1 MQTDPCFSVK
11 QHRGHVCTRKDDD
24 NGQGKAILRHLGAI
38 LWRFGPISWP
48 FCGAL
53 GPSHRHHHHLGA
65 ILCALGP
72 SRSHVGAILRKRL
85 DLILQGAHRSLKTN
99 AFEAISG
106 QSWCYFGAILGPSD
120 SNLSRCA
127 PHLENGPCLDCPE
140 ALLEP
145 SRKHLAAIGTAIL
158 RPVALHRLSK
168 TPSCGV
174 QECIFTSANILQHI
188 RPSKGTTLSPS

>member
-1 MQTDPCFSVK
+1 MTM
-11 QHRGHVCTRKDDD
+11 
-24 NGQGKAILRHLGAI
+24 GKARPPCGIL
-38 LWRFGPISWP
+38 GPS
-48 FCGAL
+48 CGAL
-53 GPSHRHHHHLGA
+53 D
-65 ILCALGP
+65 P
-72 SRSHVGAILRKRL
+72 SRGHFVALCGHLIVITKRL
-85 DLILQGAHRSLKTN
+85 DLILQGAHRSLETN

-106 QSWCYFGAILGPSD
+106 QSWCYFEAILGSPH

-168 TPSCGV
+168 TPSCRV

>member
-65 ILCALGP
+65 ILCALGQ

-120 SNLSRCA
+120 SNFSRCA
-127 PHLENGPCLDCPE
+127 AHLENGP
-140 ALLEP
+140 
-145 SRKHLAAIGTAIL
+145 IL
-158 RPVALHRLSK
+158 GLPWGKMA
-168 TPSCGV
+168 
-174 QECIFTSANILQHI
+174 QHSF
-188 RPSKGTTLSPS
+188 RMAQNGPTKAPRWSQLGPKMAQKYQAPLP